1 MTSNHLWRSQLI
13 NNSQLWAEFNLCSI
27 DAQLPNGMTTETK
40 KVYPGELATTYQ
52 VLTLAHEYR
61 NAAIHLVALGRPRE
75 PLSRAPFRL
84 AAIHAIELYLNAFLL
99 QRGHPA
105 SEIRGLQHNLAE
117 RLKLAATYGLH
128 LKVKTAQHIN
138 DLAENREYL
147 VTRYGPEMTNSASKL
162 NRLTATMEE
171 VSSKIS
177 KSMTAEV
184 ARM

>member
-1 MTSNHLWRSQLI
+1 MNV
-13 NNSQLWAEFNLCSI
+13 
-27 DAQLPNGMTTETK
+27 ETK
-40 KVYPGELATTYQ
+40 KVYPGELATSYQ

-61 NAAIHLVALGRPRE
+61 HAAIHLAALGRPRE

-117 RLKLAATYGLH
+117 RLKLAASYGLQ
-128 LKVKTAQHIN
+128 LKAKTAQHVN

-147 VTRYGPEMTNSASKL
+147 VTRYGPEMTSSTSQL
-162 NRLTATMEE
+162 NRLTATMQE
-171 VSSKIS
+171 VSVKVSKL
-177 KSMTAEV
+177 MAV
-184 ARM
+184 

>member
-1 MTSNHLWRSQLI
+1 MRLQ
-13 NNSQLWAEFNLCSI
+13 
-27 DAQLPNGMTTETK
+27 NGISTETK
-40 KVYPGELATTYQ
+40 KFYPGELATTYQ

-61 NAAIHLVALGRPRE
+61 HAAIHLAALGRPRE

-117 RLKLAATYGLH
+117 RLKLAASYGLQ
-128 LKVKTAQHIN
+128 LKAKTAQHVN

-147 VTRYGPEMTNSASKL
+147 VTRYGPEMTSSTSQL

-171 VSSKIS
+171 VMTKVSKL
-177 KSMTAEV
+177 MAV
-184 ARM
+184 